1 MRELVIIGE
10 LQRIVD
16 DVSRIHIPEN
26 MVGFAENLDK
36 VMLETPEV
44 GESVLDRQGQICVL
58 TFVT

>member
-36 VMLETPEV
+36 VMLETPVV
-44 GESVLDRQGQICVL
+44 GESVLDRQGQICLL
-58 TFVT
+58 TFDT

>member
-1 MRELVIIGE
+1 MGLVVIGE

-36 VMLETPEV
+36 VMLETPVV